1 MIIFPSIDIRN
12 GQCVRLYKGSFEKIT
27 VFNSSPYD
35 QALEFKKIGF
45 KYLHLVDL
53 DGALDGFSRNNK
65 IILKIIN
72 NLSFKIQLGGGVRNL
87 KQISY
92 WINCGVDKIV
102 LGTMAVNNKKELK
115 KACKLYPNKI
125 AVAIDVKGSFLSI
138 KGWVQKTKIKVL
150 DFVSE
155 LEDIGVSRIIYTDIN
170 RDGTKKGVNISKLKE
185 IIRLTN
191 IPIVASGGVSSIV
204 DIKNLFK
211 IQDVQ
216 GVVIGKAIYDG
227 SINLKELKK
236 LDQ

>member
-1 MIIFPSIDIRN
+1 MIIFPSIDIKD
-12 GQCVRLYKGSFEKIT
+12 GQCVRLYKGNFDKIT

-53 DGALDGFSRNNK
+53 DGALDGFSKNNK

-72 NLSFKIQLGGGVRNL
+72 SLRFKIQLGGGIRNL
-87 KQISY
+87 KQISR
-92 WINCGVDKIV
+92 WIDYGVDKIV

-115 KACKLYPNKI
+115 KACELYPNKI
-125 AVAIDVKGSFLSI
+125 AVAIDVKDSFLSI
-138 KGWVQKTKIKVL
+138 NGWVQKTKIKVL
-150 DFVSE
+150 DFVRE

-170 RDGTKKGVNISKLKE
+170 RDGTKKGVNLSKLKE

-204 DIKNLFK
+204 DIRNLFK
-211 IQDVQ
+211 IKDVE
-216 GVVIGKAIYDG
+216 GVVIGKAIYDR

>member
-1 MIIFPSIDIRN
+1 MIIFPSIDIKN
-12 GQCVRLYKGSFEKIT
+12 GQCVRLYKGNFDKIT

-53 DGALDGFSRNNK
+53 DGALDGFSKNNK

-72 NLSFKIQLGGGVRNL
+72 SLRFKIQLGGGIRNL
-87 KQISY
+87 RQISR
-92 WINCGVDKIV
+92 WIDYGVDKIV

-125 AVAIDVKGSFLSI
+125 AVAIDVKDSFLSI
-138 KGWVQKTKIKVL
+138 NGWVHKTKIKVL
-150 DFVSE
+150 DFVRE

-170 RDGTKKGVNISKLKE
+170 RDGTKKGVNLSKLKE

-204 DIKNLFK
+204 DIRNLLK
-211 IQDVQ
+211 IKDVE
-216 GVVIGKAIYDG
+216 GVVIGKAIYDR

>member
-1 MIIFPSIDIRN
+1 
-12 GQCVRLYKGSFEKIT
+12 LYKGNFDKIT

-53 DGALDGFSRNNK
+53 DGALDGFSKNNK

-72 NLSFKIQLGGGVRNL
+72 SLRFKIQLGGGIRNL
-87 KQISY
+87 KQISR
-92 WINCGVDKIV
+92 WIDYGVDKIV

-115 KACKLYPNKI
+115 KACELYPNKI
-125 AVAIDVKGSFLSI
+125 AVAIDVKDSFLSI
-138 KGWVQKTKIKVL
+138 NGWVQKTKIKVL
-150 DFVSE
+150 DFVRE

-170 RDGTKKGVNISKLKE
+170 RDGTKKGVNLSKLKE

-204 DIKNLFK
+204 DIRNLFK
-211 IQDVQ
+211 IKDVE
-216 GVVIGKAIYDG
+216 GVVIGKAIYYI

-236 LDQ
+236 LDQFERYQ

>member
-1 MIIFPSIDIRN
+1 MIIFPSIDIKN
-12 GQCVRLYKGSFEKIT
+12 GQCVRLYKGNFDKIT

-53 DGALDGFSRNNK
+53 DGALDGFSKNNK

-72 NLSFKIQLGGGVRNL
+72 SLRFKIQLGGGIRNL
-87 KQISY
+87 KQISR
-92 WINCGVDKIV
+92 WIDYGVDKIV

-115 KACKLYPNKI
+115 KACELYPNKI
-125 AVAIDVKGSFLSI
+125 AVAIDVKDSFLSI
-138 KGWVQKTKIKVL
+138 NGWVQKTKIKVL
-150 DFVSE
+150 DFVRE

-170 RDGTKKGVNISKLKE
+170 RDGTKKGVNLSKLKE

-204 DIKNLFK
+204 DIRNLFK
-211 IQDVQ
+211 IKDVE
-216 GVVIGKAIYDG
+216 GVVIGKAIYDR